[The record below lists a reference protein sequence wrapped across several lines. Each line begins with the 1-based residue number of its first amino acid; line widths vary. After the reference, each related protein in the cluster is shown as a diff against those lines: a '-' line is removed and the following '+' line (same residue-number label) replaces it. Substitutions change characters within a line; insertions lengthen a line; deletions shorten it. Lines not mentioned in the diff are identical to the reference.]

1 MTLHIEQRLVQRI
14 DNHPNKD
21 FENGLAAYISIHE
34 TANPNAGSSAHAAY
48 LFREGGAPYSW
59 HVTVDDSTTSEGDPM
74 VYQSF
79 PWSSQCW
86 HAGDGANG
94 PGNTSSIGIELCV
107 NNDMDI
113 FTDRVMDT
121 GAQLVAHLRSLGHGK
136 LGIVPH
142 QNWSGKNCPTRIL
155 ENNLW
160 DGFLKRVARYEKL
173 NTLSSI
179 DTEKLAIETSEP
191 DGMMYVP
198 QPMNLSPIQ
207 VPPQQVTPQQ
217 VTPKQMPTAFQQLP
231 TTPAFI
237 KPNRTLKKAGP
248 EIAATGSTG
257 GILALLNSVGIDVEM
272 EVVIAVMI
280 AIPPLLFAA
289 RRLIRDALRT
299 IKELRDSV

>member
-21 FENGLAAYISIHE
+21 FENGIAQYITIHE
-34 TANPNAGSSAHAAY
+34 TANPDAGSSAHAAY
-48 LFREGGAPYSW
+48 LFRDGGAPYSW

-107 NNDMDI
+107 NNNMDI
-113 FTDRVMDT
+113 FTERVMDT

-160 DGFLKRVARYEKL
+160 DGFLKKMAQYEKL
-173 NTLSSI
+173 N
-179 DTEKLAIETSEP
+179 TEKLAIETSEP

-198 QPMNLSPIQ
+198 QPIQ
-207 VPPQQVTPQQ
+207 AAPQQAAPQQ
-217 VTPKQMPTAFQQLP
+217 ATPKQTSTTFQQLP

-237 KPNRTLKKAGP
+237 KGNRTLKKAAP
-248 EIAATGSTG
+248 EVAATGSTG
-257 GILALLNSVGIDVEM
+257 GILALLNLIGIDVDI
-272 EVVIAVMI
+272 EVVIGVMI

-289 RRLIRDALRT
+289 RRLIRDALST

>member
-1 MTLHIEQRLVQRI
+1 MTLHIEQRLVQRL

-21 FENGLAAYISIHE
+21 FENGLAAYITIHE

-107 NNDMDI
+107 NNNMDI
-113 FTDRVMDT
+113 FTERVMDT

-173 NTLSSI
+173 NT
-179 DTEKLAIETSEP
+179 EKLAIETSEP

-207 VPPQQVTPQQ
+207 LPPQR
-217 VTPKQMPTAFQQLP
+217 VTPKQIPTTFQQLP

-248 EIAATGSTG
+248 EVAATGSTG

-289 RRLIRDALRT
+289 RRLIRDALST
-299 IKELRDSV
+299 IKELRDSA